1 MFYKKYIASFI
12 FSFLSCCVIFLLL
25 VSSQVGIATENTRT
39 RHDFYAVK
47 SRIVH
52 SVNRKKLL
60 PIAGSNSLFG
70 ISCKMIYEATKFACT
85 NGGTS
90 ADLGIHHILYNARS
104 WAKPGDIVILPL
116 EYLHYQN
123 SSGLNQQLIEYVFAY
138 DMNYFKK
145 VNITT
150 KLSMIGGISFE
161 TLTKNIKSSLKNKK
175 HHNKQSQ
182 LSTSSTNQT
191 AYGYINKYG
200 DRTDY
205 TEKLNHID
213 NIKPMKTYGYIENT
227 SGMKTIRKFVEWCKL
242 NDVQVF
248 AAWPNTIYF
257 NVYQEED
264 KQQYFQSIKDFY
276 ENIKVPVLGKPEDF
290 MYDKS
295 MFYDTS
301 YHLNTKGRSQSTQK
315 LIDLLKP
322 YLKEIIIDK

>member
-1 MFYKKYIASFI
+1 MSYKKYIISFI
-12 FSFLSCCVIFLLL
+12 CSILSCCLIFFLL
-25 VSSQVGIATENTRT
+25 VSFQVGIATENTRT
-39 RHDFYAVK
+39 RHDFYTVK

-123 SSGLNQQLIEYVFAY
+123 YNQLNQQLIEYVFAY

-145 VNITT
+145 LDITT

-161 TLTKNIKSSLKNKK
+161 TLIKNIKSSLKDKK

-213 NIKPMKTYGYIENT
+213 NIKPMKTYGYIKNT
-227 SGMKTIRKFVEWCKL
+227 TGMKTIREFVEWCKL
-242 NDVQVF
+242 NNIQVF

-257 NVYQEED
+257 DVYQEED
-264 KQQYFQSIKDFY
+264 KQQYFQSLKDFY

-295 MFYDTS
+295 MFYDTI
-301 YHLNTKGRSQSTQK
+301 YHLNTKGRSESTQK

-322 YLKEIIIDK
+322 YLKEINIDK